1 MPEQRHSTKNAP
13 APPFR
18 RELRLTTAGLALT
31 CLAYLAFLTTVGLQI
46 ADRLARPLD
55 VAEAGIYVV
64 LVSLLVYG
72 GLTYQLAR
80 LGYLRRRAE
89 HRSSPGSSDW
99 RRFGGDAPRVV
110 ALVPSYREEAEV
122 VRQTLLSAALQDY
135 PHRRVVLLIDDPPDP
150 GCPDDATT
158 LDAARALPHEVADL
172 LAEPRA
178 LCTRAAASF
187 ERWTARR
194 AGASTLDLSEEAH
207 RLAAVYDEV
216 AGWFD
221 EQAERHPHASH
232 TDELFV
238 REVLRAPAEA
248 HRQTAEELRQSS
260 HGFRVADLSAHC
272 RHLRWLFS
280 AEVTS
285 FERKRYSNLSQAAN
299 KAMNLNSYIDLLGGR
314 YAERE
319 ARGGLTLEETGR
331 RAPGLDVPDADYVLT
346 LDADSVLLPDYAAR
360 LVDVMEES
368 GNERVAVSQT
378 PYSAVPGS
386 PGVLERVAGATT
398 DMQYI
403 VHQGFTRHEATFWVG
418 ANALLRKAA
427 LDDIRAVEPDADGR
441 TSAKYIQ
448 DRTVIEDTESSVDLA
463 ERGWRLFNY
472 PEHLSYS
479 ATPPDYG
486 ALVIQR
492 RRWANGGL
500 IILPKLLRHLW
511 RKPWRKLGEGW
522 MRVHYLISIASAN
535 LAFVALL
542 LFPFDDWLA
551 TVWLPLTALPYFAL
565 YSRDLRQHGYPRWE
579 LLRVY
584 ALNVLL
590 VAANLGGVL
599 KSVHQA
605 VTGRQT
611 PFKRTPKT
619 SGRTAVPA
627 LYLAVPYLAVAYLS
641 LGVFWDLAAGRLSHA
656 ALALVNGLL
665 LGYAIAR
672 FIGADASREDLFSPL
687 LRLRWARPLL
697 GRVQALT
704 QVVGGS
710 TLGVMLVL
718 VAASALGVG
727 LAAMA

>member
-1 MPEQRHSTKNAP
+1 M
-13 APPFR
+13 
-18 RELRLTTAGLALT
+18 LT
-31 CLAYLAFLTTVGLQI
+31 CVAYLAFLVTVGLQV
-46 ADRLARPLD
+46 AEHLARPAD
-55 VAEAGIYVV
+55 VAEAGVYVL

-80 LGYLRRRAE
+80 LGYLRRRAD
-89 HRSSPGSSDW
+89 HRPPEEPSPW
-99 RRFGGDAPRVV
+99 CRFDREAPRVV

-135 PHRRVVLLIDDPPDP
+135 PHRRVILLIDDPPH
-150 GCPDDATT
+150 PDRPEDAAA
-158 LDAARALPHEVADL
+158 LAAARALPRQVEDL
-172 LAEPRA
+172 LAAPAAR
-178 LCTRAAASF
+178 CTEAASDLEDRAA
-187 ERWTARR
+187 RR
-194 AGASTLDLSEEAH
+194 LRPSAEGSHPSPDLREEAY

-216 AGWFD
+216 AAWFD

-248 HRQTAEELRQSS
+248 RRLTAEELRQSS
-260 HGFRVADLSAHC
+260 HEFREADLSAHC

-299 KAMNLNSYIDLLGGR
+299 KAMNLNSYIALLGGR
-314 YAERE
+314 YAELE
-319 ARGGLTLEETGR
+319 ARGGLALEETGR
-331 RAPGLDVPDADYVLT
+331 STPALEVPDADYVLT

-386 PGVLERVAGATT
+386 PGLLERVAGATT

-472 PEHLSYS
+472 PERLSYS

-522 MRVHYLISIASAN
+522 MRIHYLISIVSAN

-551 TVWLPLTALPYFAL
+551 TVWLPLAAVPYFAL

-579 LLRVY
+579 LVRVY

-590 VAANLGGVL
+590 VAANLGGVV
-599 KSVHQA
+599 KSLHQA

-619 SGRTAVPA
+619 SDRTAVPA
-627 LYLAVPYLAVAYLS
+627 LYLAVPYLAATYLS

-665 LGYAIAR
+665 LSYAIAR
-672 FIGADASREDLFSPL
+672 FIGAKASREDLFSPL
-687 LRLRWARPLL
+687 VRLRWARPLL
-697 GRVQALT
+697 GRVRTIA

-727 LAAMA
+727 LAATA